1 MFRAFRG
8 RLGFGVFNYRLN
20 RIAHDVP
27 SNDDFT
33 VLPYSMNPIH
43 SLCLYHRIPLWLEHV
58 DVVGDFEVD
67 AKRARNN
74 PGSSV
79 SETLK
84 QSRIPFQVV
93 LPFTRSADTGK
104 HYHAIRIVCKLCDGL
119 GSVVKARV
127 SIYSL
132 KHKSSCLKS

>member
-1 MFRAFRG
+1 MIFRAFRE

-27 SNDDFT
+27 SNDDLT
-33 VLPYSMNPIH
+33 VLPYSMNPVH
-43 SLCLYHRIPLWLEHV
+43 GLCLRHWIPLRFQHV
-58 DVVGDFEVD
+58 DVIRDFKVD

-79 SETLK
+79 SETFK

-93 LPFTRSADTGK
+93 LPFTGSADAGK
-104 HYHAIRIVCKLCDGL
+104 HDRAFGIFCKLCDGP

-127 SIYSL
+127 SI
-132 KHKSSCLKS
+132 